1 MSMVIRMVCLSFII
15 YKTYYLSHILFMSSM
30 SMVIRMVCLSIIF
43 DIHDSTTIV
52 PISMVDDM
60 LDPPIRKV
68 NMILSLN
75 IPAFIAISFFT
86 EVCVI
91 LVIMH
96 SILEVERIRF
106 FIVIFSAMSSTCSTN
121 TTSRSRQTQGWYR
134 KKTND
139 KEQSNHCF
147 ASMS

>member
-15 YKTYYLSHILFMSSM
+15 FKTYYLSHILFMSSM

-60 LDPPIRKV
+60 LDPSIWKV

-121 TTSRSRQTQGWYR
+121 TSSRSRQAHGWDDNGS
-134 KKTND
+134 KNKW
-139 KEQSNHCF
+139 KSNHF
-147 ASMS
+147 VSAK

>member
-15 YKTYYLSHILFMSSM
+15 SKTYNLSHILFMSSM

-52 PISMVDDM
+52 TISMVDDM
-60 LDPPIRKV
+60 LDPSIRKV

-106 FIVIFSAMSSTCSTN
+106 FIIIFSAMSSTCSSN
-121 TTSRSRQTQGWYR
+121 TSSRSRQAHGWDDNGSKY
-134 KKTND
+134 KGK
-139 KEQSNHCF
+139 SNHF
-147 ASMS
+147 VSAK